1 MRLQVLDKVHEG
13 HQPNQVQR
21 TCKGFYLVAWSQPV
35 QDMVENCK
43 VCAKYRQLQAKPIM
57 PTSFPE
63 RPWQM
68 IATDLFELDKLNYLI
83 VVDYF
88 SRYIKVAAMQKT
100 SKSLEVI
107 EVIESNVHKT
117 WNPRRSDNG
126 PQYPS
131 AEFTNFAKEWGFK
144 HITSSPCFPQS
155 ISEVER
161 AVETI
166 KSLLKKEKDPSK
178 GLSGYRSTHMLVVIH
193 HQNY

>member
-1 MRLQVLDKVHEG
+1 
-13 HQPNQVQR
+13 
-21 TCKGFYLVAWSQPV
+21 
-35 QDMVENCK
+35 
-43 VCAKYRQLQAKPIM
+43 M
-57 PTSFPE
+57 PTSSPE

-83 VVDYF
+83 VMDYF

-155 ISEVER
+155 NSEVER
-161 AVETI
+161 AVN
-166 KSLLKKEKDPSK
+166 
-178 GLSGYRSTHMLVVIH
+178 HC
-193 HQNY
+193 

>member
-1 MRLQVLDKVHEG
+1 
-13 HQPNQVQR
+13 
-21 TCKGFYLVAWSQPV
+21 
-35 QDMVENCK
+35 
-43 VCAKYRQLQAKPIM
+43 
-57 PTSFPE
+57 
-63 RPWQM
+63 M

-117 WNPRRSDNG
+117 WNPRRSDND

-155 ISEVER
+155 NSEVER

-166 KSLLKKEKDPSK
+166 KSLLKKRK
-178 GLSGYRSTHMLVVIH
+178 THPRDFQDIDLPTCLWLFSIRTTNGTETQKH
-193 HQNY
+193 HPNLPRKS